1 MDVTLHRKEPVIGR
15 LKRLSKERKKQR
27 CTLEKMEE
35 IIIPKEDIL
44 RHKELLGQGSIGLLK
59 A

>member
-1 MDVTLHRKEPVIGR
+1 MIGR

-44 RHKELLGQGSIGLLK
+44 RHKELLEQGSIGLLK

>member
-1 MDVTLHRKEPVIGR
+1 MIGL
-15 LKRLSKERKKQR
+15 LKHLSKERKKQC

-44 RHKELLGQGSIGLLK
+44 RHKELLEQGLTGLLK